1 MPASEDIARQEIR
14 LYLDHARE
22 VLDVAALNLSEGYP
36 DSAVNRAYYA
46 IYYAANALLVTQ
58 GVGRSKHSAVIAAFR
73 ERFVKPGIIEIE
85 YSRIYGRV
93 MDDRHASD
101 YEIEVSMDTGVAE
114 RDLEEARLF
123 VQRIERHLHQEGW
136 L

>member
-1 MPASEDIARQEIR
+1 MSTPEDIARQEVH
-14 LYLDHARE
+14 LYVERAWE
-22 VLDVAALNLSEGYP
+22 MLDVAGLNLSEGYP

-46 IYYAANALLVTQ
+46 IFYAANALLVTE
-58 GVGRSKHSAVIAAFR
+58 GLGRSKHSGVIAAFR
-73 ERFVKPGIIEIE
+73 QHFVKPGIIEIE

-101 YEIEVSMDTGVAE
+101 YEIEIPVEAKVAE
-114 RDLEEARLF
+114 RDLAEARLF
-123 VQRIERHLHQEGW
+123 VERTERHLRQEGW

>member
-1 MPASEDIARQEIR
+1 MGMSDDIARQEIR
-14 LYLDHARE
+14 LYMEHAQE
-22 VLDVAALNLSEGYP
+22 MLDVAALNLSEGYP

-46 IYYAANALLVTQ
+46 IFYAANALLVTE
-58 GVGRSKHSAVIAAFR
+58 GLSRSKHSGVVALFR
-73 ERFVKPGIIEIE
+73 ERFVKTGLIESE

-101 YEIEVSMDTGVAE
+101 YEIEVPIEPQVAE
-114 RDLEEARLF
+114 RDLAEARLF
-123 VQRIERHLHQEGW
+123 VERIEGHLRQEGW